1 MHIDRL
7 CDISSG
13 YTTRRL
19 EPAPAD
25 GLLAVR
31 LGDIHGTDPIRA
43 EDLYRYQ
50 FGRVSDRYL
59 VQGGEVVFKSRGK
72 SREDPSTAAV
82 VSTALGEPAVV
93 TLPLLILRPHRH
105 LVCADYLAWAIN
117 QPDAQHRLKRESQ
130 GTDLYMVPK
139 TVLERLHIPLPD
151 LDTQRRIA
159 TIHALAQREGHL
171 LRQLAQRRQDRTG
184 FMLNELA
191 KLTPQHEHQHHPQ

>member
-1 MHIDRL
+1 MRLNRL

-13 YTTRRL
+13 YTTTRRL

-25 GLLAVR
+25 GLLAIR
-31 LGDIHGTDPIRA
+31 LGDIHGADSIRA

-72 SREDPSTAAV
+72 SRGDPSTAAL

-93 TLPLLILRPHRH
+93 TLPLLILRPHQH
-105 LVCADYLAWAIN
+105 LVRADYLAWAIN
-117 QPDAQHRLKRESQ
+117 QPDAQHHLKRESQ
-130 GTDLYMVPK
+130 GTNLYMVPK

-151 LDTQRRIA
+151 LDTQRRITA
-159 TIHALAQREGHL
+159 IHALAQREGHL
-171 LRQLAQRRQDRTG
+171 LRQLAQRRQDLTG
-184 FMLNELA
+184 FMLREWASLA
-191 KLTPQHEHQHHPQ
+191 QQQDYPQ